1 MDYRY
6 FIVRRYLS
14 HAPLVAV
21 MVLGCLVLLP
31 LLLPV
36 LAIGGILR
44 VLFKRIVKDMFSRA
58 FRYWKISAISTVTGI
73 SIAGVAVG
81 VASLIVVLS
90 VMNGFYDI
98 VRDLLVSLDPHVRI
112 VSAEGRGIAEADSL
126 HDVEVLPQVE
136 QRGLA
141 DVETLMAMALA
152 VPHVENASPYV
163 EGKALLVHGGNG
175 GANRVVIVRGV
186 DPAKHQGVSDVVG
199 QTGFGTFSL
208 ERRQG
213 RPGIVM
219 GMGLGQRLALAPGT
233 RSTGG
238 SQVALLS
245 APGIEQ
251 MLTRVFGTPALT
263 RFEVRGLYQ
272 LEDTYDNTHVF
283 IGIDEAQRLFRLDD
297 NVSGIELRLDDLNHA
312 GAVKEALQ
320 TQLDPARFT
329 VNTWY
334 DLQKSLYDVMRLE
347 KWGASVILILI
358 CVVAAFS
365 IVGSLTMVVIE
376 KRRDV
381 GVLQAMGVSR
391 RNVRKIFLLE
401 GVLIG
406 ALGAGIGFGVGLAL
420 AVLQKYFHLVPLLG
434 AESFMIDAY
443 PVSIRLFDLGIIG
456 VVSFGLC
463 VLASL
468 YPAARAASI
477 EPAHAVQM
485 DR

>member
-1 MDYRY
+1 MDFR
-6 FIVRRYLS
+6 FLIARRYL
-14 HAPLVAV
+14 A
-21 MVLGCLVLLP
+21 
-31 LLLPV
+31 
-36 LAIGGILR
+36 
-44 VLFKRIVKDMFSRA
+44 SR
-58 FRYWKISAISTVTGI
+58 KQVTLISVITGI
-73 SIAGVAVG
+73 SVAGVSLG
-81 VASLIVVLS
+81 VAALIVVLS

-112 VSAEGRGIAEADSL
+112 VSAEGGGIAGADTLGTDTAALPEA
-126 HDVEVLPQVE
+126 ET
-136 QRGLA
+136 RGLA
-141 DVETLMAMALA
+141 DVEALMAIALA
-152 VPHVENASPYV
+152 TPHVENASPYV
-163 EGKALLVHGGNG
+163 EGKALLVHEGNG
-175 GANRVVIVRGV
+175 EANRVVIVRGV

-199 QTGFGTFSL
+199 QTGYGSFNL
-208 ERRQG
+208 DRRDG

-219 GMGLGQRLALAPGT
+219 GIGLGQRLALTP
-233 RSTGG
+233 RTGVSAG

-251 MLTRVFGTPALT
+251 MITRVFGVPPLA

-283 IGIDEAQRLFRLDD
+283 IGLDEARRLFRLGD
-297 NVSGIELRLDDLNHA
+297 NVSGIELRLDDLEHA
-312 GAVKEALQ
+312 AAVKEVLQ
-320 TQLDPARFT
+320 AQLDPAHFT
-329 VNTWY
+329 VHTWY

-347 KWGASVILILI
+347 KWGASAILILI
-358 CVVAAFS
+358 SVVAAFN
-365 IVGSLTMVVIE
+365 IIGSLTMVVIE

-391 RNVRKIFLLE
+391 RNVRRIFLIE

-406 ALGAGIGFGVGLAL
+406 ALGAGIGFAVGLSLAL
-420 AVLQKYFHLVPLLG
+420 IQKYFHLVPLLG

-443 PVSIRLFDLGIIG
+443 PVSIRLFDLVVIG
-456 VVSFGLC
+456 TVSFALC

-468 YPAARAASI
+468 YPAARAAAI